1 MSVSGFTTLTTVE
14 QAMRDAWRDEVKGKA
29 ADVVFVCVMGAVNPA
44 KARKAN
50 GKREQVHFELKKRCD
65 FAIDFSRET

>member
-1 MSVSGFTTLTTVE
+1 M
-14 QAMRDAWRDEVKGKA
+14 KGKA